1 MSALFSAVN
10 EHGMHRAILTFPIGQ
25 LRLVYL
31 EYIDGP
37 ATVASRKDDLWIHAY
52 LSSYPTVVS
61 LFLQTWL
68 RCTHFCQCL
77 MTASVESMIVP
88 L

>member
-1 MSALFSAVN
+1 MSALISAVN
-10 EHGMHRAILTFPIGQ
+10 EHGMHWPILTFPIGQ
-25 LRLVYL
+25 LWLVDL

-37 ATVASRKDDLWIHAY
+37 ATVASRKDNLRIHTY

-68 RCTHFCQCL
+68 PCTHFCQCL